1 MPLKYFNCPDGIT
14 RPIVECLEYC
24 PNKECRCLSLPT
36 LYDVGHDREWKGKPS
51 TTQLLNPTRQEY
63 LKITRDYAI
72 APKSKAFALLGT
84 RHHRRL
90 EVVANKLEGVE
101 AELKLKS
108 PEVSGILDL
117 LEPDPSQEGFYILWD
132 YKTWGS
138 YSLALHLGLKEN
150 GEYEQ
155 RQISLQVNNYRVL
168 VEEVKELGFKIS
180 QIKVQCTV
188 RDGHTK
194 SAYWNKI
201 DDTIVVLPID
211 FLPDTEV
218 KEYFNRKR
226 MTLLTAL
233 DTETM
238 PGLCDYQERWK
249 GRRCKGDLCPV
260 HQFCPEGA
268 MINKVEYKEA
278 N

>member
-1 MPLKYFNCPDGIT
+1 MSLKYFLCPDGQKRAIM
-14 RPIVECLEYC
+14 ECLEHC
-24 PNKECRCLSLPT
+24 PRTEGRCLSLPT
-36 LYDVGHDREWKGKPS
+36 LYDIGHDRQWQGIPS

-63 LKITRDYAI
+63 LKITKDYAI
-72 APKSKAFALLGT
+72 KPKSRAFALLGT

-90 EVVANKLEGVE
+90 EVVAKKIEGIE

-108 PEVSGILDL
+108 QEVSGILDL
-117 LEPDPSQEGFYILWD
+117 LEPDPTQAGYYILWD

-138 YSLALHLGLKEN
+138 YSLALHLSLKIN

-155 RQISLQVNNYRVL
+155 RQIALQTNNYRIL
-168 VEEVKELGFKIS
+168 VEAIKELDFKIS

-201 DDTIVVLPID
+201 EDTIVVLPID
-211 FLPDTEV
+211 FLPDDEV
-218 KEYFNRKR
+218 KEYFSRKR
-226 MTLLTAL
+226 VALLTAL
-233 DTETM
+233 ETETM
-238 PGLCDYQERWK
+238 PELCDWEERWK

-260 HQFCPEGA
+260 HPFCPEGA
-268 MINKVEYKEA
+268 KINKVKLEE
-278 N
+278 

>member
-1 MPLKYFNCPDGIT
+1 MQKYFLCPDGKKRAIT
-14 RPIVECLEYC
+14 ECLEQC
-24 PNKECRCLSLPT
+24 PRPEGRCLSLPT
-36 LYDVGHDREWKGKPS
+36 LYDIGHDRQWQGTPS

-72 APKSKAFALLGT
+72 APKSRAFALLGT

-90 EVVANKLEGVE
+90 EVVAKKIEGIE

-117 LEPDPSQEGFYILWD
+117 LEPDPTHSGYYILWD

-138 YSLALHLGLKEN
+138 YSLALHLGLKSN

-155 RQISLQVNNYRVL
+155 RQIALQTNNYRIL
-168 VEEVKELGFKIS
+168 VEAIEELNFKIS

-201 DDTIVVLPID
+201 EDTIVVLPVA
-211 FLPDTEV
+211 FLPDDEV
-218 KEYFNRKR
+218 KEYFSQKR
-226 MTLLTAL
+226 EALLTAL

-238 PGLCDYQERWK
+238 PELCDYKERWK

-260 HQFCPEGA
+260 HPFCPEGA
-268 MINKVEYKEA
+268 KINKIELKT
-278 N
+278 

>member
-1 MPLKYFNCPDGIT
+1 MPLAYFKCPDGVT
-14 RPIVECLEYC
+14 RPIKECLESC
-24 PNKECRCLSLPT
+24 PNKNGRCLSLPT
-36 LYDVGHDREWKGKPS
+36 LYDIGHDRIWTGKPS

-63 LKITRDYAI
+63 LKITKDYAI
-72 APKSKAFALLGT
+72 APKSRAFALLGT
-84 RHHRRL
+84 RHHSRL
-90 EVVANKLEGVE
+90 ESVAKKIEGIE

-117 LEPDPSQEGFYILWD
+117 LEPDQNQPGFYILWD

-138 YSLALHLGLKEN
+138 YSLALHLGLKNN

-155 RQISLQVNNYRVL
+155 YQIALQTNNYRVM
-168 VEEVKELGFKIS
+168 VEEIKELGFKIS

-194 SAYWNKI
+194 SAYYNKI
-201 DDTIVVLPID
+201 EDTIAVIPIP
-211 FLPDTEV
+211 FLLDDEV

-226 MTLLTAL
+226 EALLTAM
-233 DTETM
+233 DTKTL
-238 PGLCDYQERWK
+238 PGLCDYLERWK

-260 HQFCPEGA
+260 HPFCPEGA
-268 MINKVEYKEA
+268 KINKVNLES
-278 N
+278 

>member
-1 MPLKYFNCPDGIT
+1 MALTNFLCPDGQT
-14 RPIVECLEYC
+14 RAIKECLEQC
-24 PNKECRCLSLPT
+24 PRAEGRCLSLPT
-36 LYDVGHDREWKGKPS
+36 LYDIGHDREWARTPS

-63 LKITRDYAI
+63 LKITTDYAI
-72 APKSKAFALLGT
+72 APQSRAFALLGT

-90 EVVANKLEGVE
+90 EVVAKKIEGIE

-117 LEPDPSQEGFYILWD
+117 LEPDPNQEGSHILWD

-138 YSLALHLGLKEN
+138 YSLALQLGLKNN

-155 RQISLQVNNYRVL
+155 HQSQLQLNNYRVL
-168 VEEVKELGFKIS
+168 VESIEEFDFKIS
-180 QIKVQCTV
+180 QMKIQCTV

-201 DDTIVVLPID
+201 EDTIVILPIG
-211 FLPDTEV
+211 FLPDDEV
-218 KEYFNRKR
+218 RGYFSQKR
-226 MTLLTAL
+226 TALLTAL

-260 HQFCPEGA
+260 HPYCPEGA
-268 MINKVEYKEA
+268 MINKVTLQ
-278 N
+278 NT

>member
-1 MPLKYFNCPDGIT
+1 MSLKYFLCPDGVT
-14 RPIVECLEYC
+14 RPITECLESC
-24 PNKECRCLSLPT
+24 PNKQGRCLSLPT
-36 LYDVGHDREWKGKPS
+36 LYDVGHDRIWANKPS
-51 TTQLLNPTRQEY
+51 TTQLLNPPRQEY
-63 LKITRDYAI
+63 LKITKDYAI
-72 APKSKAFALLGT
+72 KPKSRAFALLGT

-90 EVVANKLEGVE
+90 EVVAKKIEGIE

-117 LEPDPSQEGFYILWD
+117 LEPDPNQEGYYILWD

-138 YSLALHLGLKEN
+138 YSLALHLGLKIN

-155 RQISLQVNNYRVL
+155 RQLALQTNNYRIL
-168 VEEVKELGFKIS
+168 VEAIEELNFKIS

-201 DDTIVVLPID
+201 EDTIVVLPID
-211 FLPDTEV
+211 FLPDDEV
-218 KEYFNRKR
+218 KEYFSRKR
-226 MTLLTAL
+226 EALLTAL
-233 DTETM
+233 ETETM
-238 PGLCDYQERWK
+238 PGLCDYEERWK

-260 HQFCPEGA
+260 HPFCPEGA
-268 MINKVEYKEA
+268 KINKVELKT
-278 N
+278 